1 MTALVQAGADQPLSF
16 TVGDDVSVRF
26 TVTDT
31 STLYVWTGA
40 TVTTSI
46 IANGAAVAT
55 NFTTATSVGGI
66 LDVSLTATQT
76 TTLGVGTYTYYVK
89 VAKGG
94 VTTTW
99 AAGNLSMH
107 PAQYGS
113 PSSLAASLTNTTTP
127 STTLSTTVSALTS
140 SQLESQRY
148 LLAQNY
154 LYLYQNF
161 A

>member
-1 MTALVQAGADQPLSF
+1 VTALVQAGADQPLSF

-46 IANGAAVAT
+46 LANDAAVAT

-107 PAQYGS
+107 PASYGS
-113 PSSLAASLTNTTTP
+113 ASSLAASLTNTTTP

-140 SQLESQRY
+140 SQLESLRY
-148 LLAQNY
+148 SLAQNY

>member
-1 MTALVQAGADQPLSF
+1 MAAIVQAGADQPLSF

-40 TVTTSI
+40 TVTTAI
-46 IANGAAVAT
+46 LANNVAVAT

-107 PAQYGS
+107 PASYGS
-113 PSSLAASLTNTTTP
+113 ASSLAASLTNTTTP
-127 STTLSTTVSALTS
+127 STTLSTTVSALTTT
-140 SQLESQRY
+140 QLVSLRY
-148 LLAQNY
+148 SLAQNY